1 MPSSYKWYSASMGR
15 FLSQKKKLADAQD
28 KGVPSPLGLYNIID
42 FVKGHLGVV
51 WFTFYVSL
59 MHQPRKVPLV

>member
-1 MPSSYKWYSASMGR
+1 MT
-15 FLSQKKKLADAQD
+15 DAQD
-28 KGVPSPLGLYNIID
+28 KGVPSLLCLHNIID

-51 WFTFYVSL
+51 WFTSYVSL